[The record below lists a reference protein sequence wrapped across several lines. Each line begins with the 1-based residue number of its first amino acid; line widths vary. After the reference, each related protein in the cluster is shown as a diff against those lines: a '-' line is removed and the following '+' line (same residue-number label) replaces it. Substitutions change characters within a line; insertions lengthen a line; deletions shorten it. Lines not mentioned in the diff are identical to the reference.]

1 MARNVWDEPI
11 DKNIPWD
18 GNEDT
23 NNLPV
28 RGSRVEEFLKGSLN
42 SKIGV
47 LFYDTTNNRYL
58 AFADEEER
66 DKYIADPTQTD
77 LVLGTFDAPFNYTAE
92 INLASKTYNAV
103 FIGSSGHYIDF
114 TFDVKNKQ
122 GASTGESVI
131 VKYTFMRGSNKR
143 EVSEIKPFGSAVHF
157 NIDKYLAEGTN
168 TIIVSVTGQ
177 NTLAATSVAITYEVV
192 NLQLNDMLDISKVY
206 NLASGTAQLEVP
218 YSISG
223 YGTKIVEWYIDGEML
238 DYVRAEDEIVESN
251 TTRTKHITLSN
262 LSQGVHSLQF
272 RAYTTVNGELF
283 YTSTLYRDIIVYTGV
298 KSDMIIAI
306 ATSIPSEYGIIGS
319 DGKVALY
326 DMVQYVPYTLRFA
339 TYSPSNTSNVEVKVK
354 VDNSVKAT
362 LNSNNGIEN
371 SVVIV
376 PTTSGTKSV
385 EITAGNTKYE
395 IEAEV
400 APTTMKIQEI
410 TNGLVMDF
418 VASEKTNNSSDRDVW
433 EYGDYKGTLSGFAWN
448 NASGWV
454 NNRLEMTS
462 GATFEINYA
471 PLSNTPTSLGK
482 TIEIEWS
489 TKNVKDDN
497 AIICDLRNS
506 NGVGIVIY
514 ATKVSMKS
522 ADGVTIETEYKSDE
536 NVRIAFVINRSTGST
551 HQRMSFIYAN
561 GILSRGDKWALTDS
575 YTSDTLLK
583 FQATEGAEV
592 SLKSIRIYDDALSSD
607 NILNN
612 YILYRDTV
620 EEMMEVYD
628 RNDVYEEN
636 RDIFSPSKMSSRLP
650 VMIVTG
656 DIPTLE
662 NTSDKDTQ
670 ITVDI
675 EYTNLQD
682 PSRSFKMVG
691 AAMRPQGTSSMGY
704 PKKNFRIYT
713 QKLDTT
719 VVYDATGNVVADK
732 LYSFKQ
738 GAQPVNC
745 WCLKADYAESSGTHN
760 TGIARLWNE
769 ALYNAQIDGE
779 YKLRTEAQRIAAASG
794 YEYDVRTTIDGFP
807 ILLFYRP
814 SANDD
819 VIFIGKYNFNN
830 DKSTESVFGFK
841 GIPNFD
847 NTHMQCWEVLNN
859 GNPLA
864 LFTTTENFD
873 TMWSEAFESRYP
885 DTKTPDI
892 TGLKAF
898 AQWMSTVSQAN
909 FATEKWAHMDVYKM
923 AAYWVY
929 LMRHAGAD
937 QFVKNAM
944 FTSEDGEHFYYIL
957 YDNDTINGLI
967 NTGHLTIRPTDT
979 RQTVDASG
987 SYVFAGHDSRL
998 WNMLEA
1004 DEEFKNIVAKVDNAL
1019 YSAGISYDNTIRIFD
1034 EEQADKWVEKVYNQD
1049 ATYKYISPYVDKG
1062 IDNLFMLQGKRDLH
1076 RRWWLAK
1083 RFAIYDAKY
1092 VSGQYKSL
1100 SVELKCINGTPAGQE
1115 FTVTAGYPIDYGYG
1129 INSLPRKFGVPLEI
1143 GESYTFSTSEVVNLG
1158 DPIRIYGAPNIA
1170 ELDFSKMADRLAVVT
1185 ISNVYENALGTRLTK
1200 LVVGSPTANNL
1211 QVNEISGLRQA
1222 LMLDYLDVQGMQALT
1237 SLDLS
1242 AQLYFKTLKA
1252 HNSSIASVTFA
1263 KGAPVERLE
1272 LPASMRVLALEQLP
1286 LLDGVNIVMEN
1297 IANVQHLSIR
1307 NCPNVSNDFSFVYNW
1322 YSAKT
1327 TPDAQSSLIVD
1338 NVIWEDVDKDQF
1350 YNLVQLKINGGTLD
1364 LKGKVS
1370 IPNATL
1376 TSIRQLKAIFGE
1388 TAFYPDSDF
1397 YIEVPPVI
1405 EISASASSI
1414 WEKES
1419 LQLECELYPVLD
1431 GNVSFS
1437 IVNGR
1442 NGCSVDAS
1450 SGLITTTETALD
1462 TSTMTIRA
1470 TFTSDDGKVVIHDDY
1485 SVEVKRLIYPTEISI
1500 TGAVDPFIAQVY
1512 TWNTTTNGVN
1522 GEYTVEWTLN
1532 GNITDYVNIGSSDS
1546 SKCTL
1551 KLKGTPPDTVAGV
1564 LQVYIKRKFD
1574 NTQVATT
1581 TFSLK
1586 HVVEWPEDVTI
1597 VGNSNPIDNPTY
1609 TWSQSNPVVTG
1620 EYYGTWELSGTIP
1633 DYLSIRTSNTDSCT
1647 LKIDR
1652 MPMEA
1657 ISGMLR
1663 LVLRK
1668 TYNDVR
1674 IAEAS
1679 ISLSAYKEGV
1689 IITDWSNAPIQ
1700 KALYDAGLVA
1710 NATYTLK
1717 SEAEAIT
1724 AAQLQPGTSQSTSIF
1739 YPQRTTIES
1748 FDEFRYFTGVTEI
1761 LSHTFRGCQALTS
1774 ITLPNTLI
1782 DVKST
1787 AFRDCS
1793 SLLSV
1798 VLPNRVESIGSN
1810 IFYDCSSLESLHIP
1824 ASVKSTGSNMFRGC
1838 NKLHIVVDANNQNFS
1853 SLDGS
1858 FFNKSQTTLIEYTKA
1873 DVQPEYTVP
1882 DGVTTLSDYAFYYR
1896 SNMTSITLPYTLSKI
1911 GGNTF
1916 AYCTK
1921 LSTLRFDGANAP
1933 TSTGDSF
1940 GSDASSY
1947 TGQATHNTGGNKIYL
1962 SQFNAKGFEEGLFLD
1977 PLQNASKCGF
1987 SIHGKLTINSNR
1999 SNARFSVSYTTE
2011 SGSTNSISV
2020 GVGTSYISDI
2030 KYNTSVTVTPHT
2042 LSGYTWDSNSVSFT
2056 YSATTN
2062 SATLNAYVYPANA
2075 TISGETNP
2083 VDNPTYTWTTSTANV
2098 DGEYTATWALSGDVT
2113 SYMSIASQN
2122 NESCTLSIIEAP
2134 TEEIAGTLTLSI
2146 KPKVGNTVTA
2156 TKTLKALLPG
2166 VVITSK
2172 SNAPVQAA
2180 LYAAGAVANEKYSL
2194 QSELEKITDIST
2206 VFKSKGITTF
2216 DEFQYFTAVTSIPD
2230 SAFSGNAAMTNLT
2243 IPSRVSSIHKYPFGN
2258 STTPQK
2264 LNITVVSNNNYYSSV
2279 DGVLFNKTKNTLVGF
2294 FKGDI
2299 ISDYTIP
2306 SSVHTVENAAF
2317 YKSNVSVVRC
2327 SNTLTL
2333 KDSFYSCKKLT
2344 KLDFEILNIDS
2355 INGLVLC
2362 TALTE
2367 VTFAD
2372 GFTSISSNCFHGCKA
2387 LNKITSN
2394 SIVAPKLKSGFW
2406 GGSSGGYAGQTN
2418 ASKGTNRLI
2427 IPLNAS
2433 GYETGQWLSPL
2444 QSTSLCGF
2452 TIHGK
2457 ITIASNR
2464 SNATFNIAYI
2474 SEGNVN
2480 KTVTVGVGTFYINDV
2495 KYGTSM
2501 TVTPNALSGYT
2512 WEKTYTTITYN
2523 GATTVILNAYVYPT
2537 SVTISG
2543 DSAIKGGNNATYT
2556 ATISPSNIDI
2566 GVTYTWSVSGS
2577 SNASISST
2585 SGNTC
2590 IVTTNSVE
2598 DEESYTLTCVV
2609 KSSDNKIT
2617 VQNTKSITVQTRPNF
2632 ITATYTGSG
2641 TKKLLCDSY
2650 KTANIEY
2657 MEVDGVQVT
2666 PAVSYMF
2673 SSSGTHRVRY
2683 TLKTL
2688 DTAFKYSNV
2697 VQLDFSECNGVKYD
2711 STYYMAYGCTSLTN
2725 IIWGECRLTNVT
2737 NARNM
2742 YSNCTMLT
2750 EITTIPFLGGKLN
2763 KDYSLNSFCSGCSVL
2778 IKADMS
2784 YLPNIV
2790 TTSIGQIFYNCKKL
2804 EQIIW
2809 GNVKFPNVSSL
2820 DRAFALCE
2828 SLKEID
2834 LSPFDSAPITYAYG
2848 LLQDCKKLTTVDLT
2862 PLRNATITKG
2872 NDIGSMLDG
2881 CTSLKEIIA
2890 PWQTAPLVYS
2900 NTFGRDS
2907 SSYTGRNTYST
2918 GENKLYVPADATGY
2932 DTSYWLNPLC
2942 DASKCGFTLEKTL

>member
-47 LFYDTTNNRYL
+47 LFYDTANNRYL

-122 GASTGESVI
+122 GASTGESVVI
-131 VKYTFMRGSNKR
+131 KYTFMRGSNKR

-192 NLQLNDMLDISKVY
+192 NLQLDDMLDISKVY
-206 NLASGTAQLEVP
+206 NLTSGTAQLEVP

-371 SVVIV
+371 NVVIV

-385 EITAGNTKYE
+385 EIAAGNTKYE

-400 APTTMKIQEI
+400 APTTMNIQEI
-410 TNGLVMDF
+410 TNGLVVDF
-418 VASEKTNNSSDRDVW
+418 VASEKTNNSSNRDVW
-433 EYGDYKGTLSGFAWN
+433 EYGDYSGTLTGFAWN

-454 NNRLEMTS
+454 NNRLEMTAGS
-462 GATFEINYA
+462 TFEINYA

-514 ATKVSMKS
+514 ATKVSMRS

-551 HQRMSFIYAN
+551 YQRMSFIYAN

-892 TGLKAF
+892 TGLKVF

-1004 DEEFKNIVAKVDNAL
+1004 DAEFIDIVAKVDNAL

-1129 INSLPRKFGVPLEI
+1129 INNIPRKFGVPLEI

-1170 ELDFSKMADRLAVVT
+1170 ELDLSKMADRLAVVT
-1185 ISNVYENALGTRLTK
+1185 ISNVYEKALGTRLTK

-1272 LPASMRVLALEQLP
+1272 LPSSMRVLSLEQLP
-1286 LLDGVNIVMEN
+1286 LLDSSNIIMEN
-1297 IANVQHLSIR
+1297 IANVQYIIVNS
-1307 NCPNVSNDFSFVYNW
+1307 CPNISNDFEFINNW
-1322 YSAKT
+1322 YKT
-1327 TPDAQSSLIVD
+1327 KNYEDKQCSLTMDNVSWNVETASDFIDLLSLKTHNALSLKGTVAIPNITIEQIYEIRDILGETVFNPDAELYIDVPTILQINSDVDAILDGSTLQFSTLVYPTIGGTYEWSVSGRNASINNSGLLIVPETGLAASSVVVSCKFTSD
-1338 NVIWEDVDKDQF
+1338 EGEVLTASKTIGVIPRV
-1350 YNLVQLKINGGTLD
+1350 YPSSVTINGNED
-1364 LKGKVS
+1364 PRVS
-1370 IPNATL
+1370 PNY
-1376 TSIRQLKAIFGE
+1376 S
-1388 TAFYPDSDF
+1388 
-1397 YIEVPPVI
+1397 
-1405 EISASASSI
+1405 
-1414 WEKES
+1414 WE
-1419 LQLECELYPVLD
+1419 
-1431 GNVSFS
+1431 
-1437 IVNGR
+1437 
-1442 NGCSVDAS
+1442 
-1450 SGLITTTETALD
+1450 TTTE
-1462 TSTMTIRA
+1462 
-1470 TFTSDDGKVVIHDDY
+1470 
-1485 SVEVKRLIYPTEISI
+1485 
-1500 TGAVDPFIAQVY
+1500 
-1512 TWNTTTNGVN
+1512 GVN
-1522 GEYTVEWTLN
+1522 GDIITEWTLS
-1532 GNITDYVNIGSSDS
+1532 GNAATYWSVSNANSQT
-1546 SKCTL
+1546 CTL
-1551 KLKGTPPDTVAGV
+1551 TKKSAMSSNTTGILTLVLKKRFDDSTIATVTKSLSMTVTFPSNVTINGDSDPTKGD
-1564 LQVYIKRKFD
+1564 QTYSWY
-1574 NTQVATT
+1574 TT
-1581 TFSLK
+1581 TANVNGDYYAEWSLSG
-1586 HVVEWPEDVTI
+1586 DITSIVTI
-1597 VGNSNPIDNPTY
+1597 A
-1609 TWSQSNPVVTG
+1609 SQDTTQCVMSTLGIPVSLV
-1620 EYYGTWELSGTIP
+1620 SGT
-1633 DYLSIRTSNTDSCT
+1633 LT
-1647 LKIDR
+1647 
-1652 MPMEA
+1652 
-1657 ISGMLR
+1657 
-1663 LVLRK
+1663 LVLKRAGNNSVILTK
-1668 TYNDVR
+1668 TKTL
-1674 IAEAS
+1674 EA
-1679 ISLSAYKEGV
+1679 LMEGV
-1689 IITDWSNAPIQ
+1689 CLTSVMDLATMQ
-1700 KALYDAGLVA
+1700 KLYDAGIASNKDYLLETEA
-1710 NATYTLK
+1710 ATLDNAKMASIFSSSSQTINSLEWIRYT
-1717 SEAEAIT
+1717 SIT
-1724 AAQLQPGTSQSTSIF
+1724 AFGMGT
-1739 YPQRTTIES
+1739 P
-1748 FDEFRYFTGVTEI
+1748 TGVTKFPVYYLSTSKAQNIVLPDTCTHYGPAFSQGGAPSSITLSKNVSSVHPGWVINPGNSHTNSNNDDAVYIYVDEESPHLKSIDGNILLSKDGKILYGINGSFYGELEIPNTVEI
-1761 LSHTFRGCQALTS
+1761 LNTYGRVDNPALIKFPNSIRTVQGPERWKDVKAFEIEEGADVSAFERTDAGYFIETSYDFTGFSIPVSWNRFPKSFIRFHQDYGSGGEINLIIPDHITETSSAVFLLPGPNYHTINIYTGDGIESYSWDFMTVSSGYYENFRRGSDIFNLYVGRNTKSFIYNGIKYLPANIYIDDDNVFLTKIDNAVYSSDLKTLFYYKITPEKSEYTPLDSVENIPGYHIYQPYSQTPGDTTPVTEFRLPANLTNLGNYAFSYCGSSDTTSSITVRIDNPGTAFYYFYFSGEISLDVKRLDQQAIRCPRITKLRFGERLEKISINGVLDCNYLSQVTFLGDTPPGLSGSSFSSCFTS
-1774 ITLPNTLI
+1774 ITNGILRVPY
-1782 DVKST
+1782 
-1787 AFRDCS
+1787 S
-1793 SLLSV
+1793 SLDVYTQNIYIQQIFGSKFEILPLYEPRECTSLLITAEDVPGRATSTKIHWVAITNGVDMISGEMLYNMEMSGEDTSEEFPQNTSYVDSIERVISYTYMGVTATTTIIQDALVPQYWTIDLNDGQWELSA
-1798 VLPNRVESIGSN
+1798 SIANPDPSV
-1810 IFYDCSSLESLHIP
+1810 YDGVYQ
-1824 ASVKSTGSNMFRGC
+1824 SVKSKGNDSAYDTMYIDIDGYDSFQLYIRSYAESNYDYVMVSQLDKAITGSTTHSDTNMVKAYTRG
-1838 NKLHIVVDANNQNFS
+1838 KQN
-1853 SLDGS
+1853 
-1858 FFNKSQTTLIEYTKA
+1858 
-1873 DVQPEYTVP
+1873 
-1882 DGVTTLSDYAFYYR
+1882 
-1896 SNMTSITLPYTLSKI
+1896 SK
-1911 GGNTF
+1911 T
-1916 AYCTK
+1916 
-1921 LSTLRFDGANAP
+1921 
-1933 TSTGDSF
+1933 
-1940 GSDASSY
+1940 
-1947 TGQATHNTGGNKIYL
+1947 
-1962 SQFNAKGFEEGLFLD
+1962 
-1977 PLQNASKCGF
+1977 
-1987 SIHGKLTINSNR
+1987 
-1999 SNARFSVSYTTE
+1999 
-2011 SGSTNSISV
+2011 
-2020 GVGTSYISDI
+2020 DI
-2030 KYNTSVTVTPHT
+2030 
-2042 LSGYTWDSNSVSFT
+2042 SGYTLVEFT
-2056 YSATTN
+2056 G
-2062 SATLNAYVYPANA
+2062 
-2075 TISGETNP
+2075 I
-2083 VDNPTYTWTTSTANV
+2083 
-2098 DGEYTATWALSGDVT
+2098 DG
-2113 SYMSIASQN
+2113 
-2122 NESCTLSIIEAP
+2122 
-2134 TEEIAGTLTLSI
+2134 
-2146 KPKVGNTVTA
+2146 
-2156 TKTLKALLPG
+2156 G
-2166 VVITSK
+2166 VH
-2172 SNAPVQAA
+2172 
-2180 LYAAGAVANEKYSL
+2180 
-2194 QSELEKITDIST
+2194 
-2206 VFKSKGITTF
+2206 
-2216 DEFQYFTAVTSIPD
+2216 
-2230 SAFSGNAAMTNLT
+2230 
-2243 IPSRVSSIHKYPFGN
+2243 R
-2258 STTPQK
+2258 
-2264 LNITVVSNNNYYSSV
+2264 ITVVYRK
-2279 DGVLFNKTKNTLVGF
+2279 DGST
-2294 FKGDI
+2294 
-2299 ISDYTIP
+2299 
-2306 SSVHTVENAAF
+2306 
-2317 YKSNVSVVRC
+2317 
-2327 SNTLTL
+2327 
-2333 KDSFYSCKKLT
+2333 
-2344 KLDFEILNIDS
+2344 
-2355 INGLVLC
+2355 
-2362 TALTE
+2362 
-2367 VTFAD
+2367 
-2372 GFTSISSNCFHGCKA
+2372 
-2387 LNKITSN
+2387 
-2394 SIVAPKLKSGFW
+2394 
-2406 GGSSGGYAGQTN
+2406 SSGDDRGY
-2418 ASKGTNRLI
+2418 
-2427 IPLNAS
+2427 
-2433 GYETGQWLSPL
+2433 
-2444 QSTSLCGF
+2444 
-2452 TIHGK
+2452 
-2457 ITIASNR
+2457 
-2464 SNATFNIAYI
+2464 
-2474 SEGNVN
+2474 
-2480 KTVTVGVGTFYINDV
+2480 
-2495 KYGTSM
+2495 
-2501 TVTPNALSGYT
+2501 
-2512 WEKTYTTITYN
+2512 
-2523 GATTVILNAYVYPT
+2523 
-2537 SVTISG
+2537 
-2543 DSAIKGGNNATYT
+2543 
-2556 ATISPSNIDI
+2556 
-2566 GVTYTWSVSGS
+2566 
-2577 SNASISST
+2577 
-2585 SGNTC
+2585 
-2590 IVTTNSVE
+2590 
-2598 DEESYTLTCVV
+2598 
-2609 KSSDNKIT
+2609 
-2617 VQNTKSITVQTRPNF
+2617 
-2632 ITATYTGSG
+2632 
-2641 TKKLLCDSY
+2641 
-2650 KTANIEY
+2650 
-2657 MEVDGVQVT
+2657 
-2666 PAVSYMF
+2666 
-2673 SSSGTHRVRY
+2673 
-2683 TLKTL
+2683 
-2688 DTAFKYSNV
+2688 
-2697 VQLDFSECNGVKYD
+2697 
-2711 STYYMAYGCTSLTN
+2711 
-2725 IIWGECRLTNVT
+2725 
-2737 NARNM
+2737 
-2742 YSNCTMLT
+2742 
-2750 EITTIPFLGGKLN
+2750 
-2763 KDYSLNSFCSGCSVL
+2763 VL
-2778 IKADMS
+2778 IPK
-2784 YLPNIV
+2784 NI
-2790 TTSIGQIFYNCKKL
+2790 
-2804 EQIIW
+2804 
-2809 GNVKFPNVSSL
+2809 
-2820 DRAFALCE
+2820 
-2828 SLKEID
+2828 
-2834 LSPFDSAPITYAYG
+2834 
-2848 LLQDCKKLTTVDLT
+2848 
-2862 PLRNATITKG
+2862 
-2872 NDIGSMLDG
+2872 
-2881 CTSLKEIIA
+2881 
-2890 PWQTAPLVYS
+2890 
-2900 NTFGRDS
+2900 
-2907 SSYTGRNTYST
+2907 
-2918 GENKLYVPADATGY
+2918 
-2932 DTSYWLNPLC
+2932 
-2942 DASKCGFTLEKTL
+2942 

>member
-1 MARNVWDEPI
+1 MVRNVWDEPI

-47 LFYDTTNNRYL
+47 LFYDTANNRYL

-206 NLASGTAQLEVP
+206 DLTSGTAQLEVP

-283 YTSTLYRDIIVYTGV
+283 YTSTLYRDIIIYTGV

-400 APTTMKIQEI
+400 APTTMNIQEI

-418 VASEKTNNSSDRDVW
+418 VALEKTNNSSDRDVW
-433 EYGDYKGTLSGFAWN
+433 EYGDYKGTLNGFAWN

-471 PLSNTPTSLGK
+471 PLSNTPTALGK

-514 ATKVSMKS
+514 ATKVSMTS

-551 HQRMSFIYAN
+551 YQRMSFIYAN

-575 YTSDTLLK
+575 YTSDALLK

-719 VVYDATGNVVADK
+719 VVYDATGSVVVDK

-1004 DEEFKNIVAKVDNAL
+1004 DEEFMRIVSQVDNAL
-1019 YSAGISYDNTIRIFD
+1019 YSAGISYANTIRIFD

-1049 ATYKYISPYVDKG
+1049 AMYKYVSPYVDKG
-1062 IDNLFMLQGKRDLH
+1062 INNLFMLQGKRDLH
-1076 RRWWLAK
+1076 RRWWLAN

-1092 VSGQYKSL
+1092 VSGEYKSQA
-1100 SVELKCINGTPAGQE
+1100 VELKCINNTPSGQQ
-1115 FTVTAGYPIDYGYG
+1115 FTVTSGYPIDYGFG
-1129 INSLPRKFGVPLEI
+1129 INNLPREYGVSLDV
-1143 GESYTFSTSEVVNLG
+1143 GESHTFTTSEVVNLG

-1170 ELDFSKMADRLAVVT
+1170 ELDLSSMASRLAT
-1185 ISNVYENALGTRLTK
+1185 ITIANVYNEAKGTKLTK
-1200 LVVGSPTANNL
+1200 LVVGNADTDNL
-1211 QVNEISGLRQA
+1211 EVAEISGLRQA
-1222 LMLDYLDVQGMQALT
+1222 VALEHLDVQGMRNMTSIDLT
-1237 SLDLS
+1237 

-1252 HNSSIASVTFA
+1252 HNTNISSVQLA
-1263 KGAPVERLE
+1263 KGAPVSRLE
-1272 LPASMRVLALEQLP
+1272 LPASMRVLSLEQLP
-1286 LLDGVNIVMEN
+1286 SLDSANIVMEDL
-1297 IANVQHLSIR
+1297 ANVSIITIKD
-1307 NCPNVSNDFSFVYNW
+1307 CPNVSNDFDFIYNW
-1322 YSAKT
+1322 VMANSERVGDLT
-1327 TPDAQSSLIVD
+1327 LTMNRVDWSGVSGAQLAEIARVG
-1338 NVIWEDVDKDQF
+1338 NI
-1350 YNLVQLKINGGTLD
+1350 IIT
-1364 LKGKVS
+1364 GKVELTNITVEQDELFTSVWGDTIYDENAEFFIDAPVTVTVSGASSVLEGDS
-1370 IPNATL
+1370 I
-1376 TSIRQLKAIFGE
+1376 
-1388 TAFYPDSDF
+1388 AF
-1397 YIEVPPVI
+1397 
-1405 EISASASSI
+1405 SASIFPS
-1414 WEKES
+1414 
-1419 LQLECELYPVLD
+1419 
-1431 GNVSFS
+1431 
-1437 IVNGR
+1437 VNGHFEWSLR
-1442 NGCSVDAS
+1442 TNDYG
-1450 SGLITTTETALD
+1450 ITIDKNTGVLSTTEQGLD
-1462 TSTMTIRA
+1462 NYNVVVRA
-1470 TFTSDDGKVVIHDDY
+1470 TFIFDNGDAPVVGDASIE
-1485 SVEVKRLIYPTEISI
+1485 VVKRTYPEGVSI
-1500 TGAVDPFIAQVY
+1500 IGDGELTDNTSF
-1512 TWNTTTNGVN
+1512 TWAYSNEGVN
-1522 GEYTVEWTLN
+1522 GEYDVVWSLTGAIASYYEVEQGDNDGCTLRKVAAVPDTVSGNLKMEVRRRVDGYVMISALRVITHTVVWMQNATIIGNANPLETPMEYTWATTTQGVNGDYYAEWTLSGDVTSVVGIKSQTN
-1532 GNITDYVNIGSSDS
+1532 A
-1546 SKCTL
+1546 KCTL
-1551 KLKGTPPDTVAGV
+1551 KA
-1564 LQVYIKRKFD
+1564 
-1574 NTQVATT
+1574 
-1581 TFSLK
+1581 
-1586 HVVEWPEDVTI
+1586 
-1597 VGNSNPIDNPTY
+1597 
-1609 TWSQSNPVVTG
+1609 
-1620 EYYGTWELSGTIP
+1620 LSGTTEIVSGILTLQLKKQY
-1633 DYLSIRTSNTDSCT
+1633 DDSVIVSASKT
-1647 LKIDR
+1647 LAAL
-1652 MPMEA
+1652 M
-1657 ISGMLR
+1657 
-1663 LVLRK
+1663 
-1668 TYNDVR
+1668 
-1674 IAEAS
+1674 
-1679 ISLSAYKEGV
+1679 EGV
-1689 IITDWSNAPIQ
+1689 VITSTTNAGVQ
-1700 KALYDAGLVA
+1700 AALYNAGLVA
-1710 NATYTLK
+1710 NETFSLK
-1717 SEAEAIT
+1717 EEVEKIT
-1724 AAQLQPGTSQSTSIF
+1724 ADQLQPKTSYGSSIF
-1739 YPQRTTIES
+1739 YNYRSNITH
-1748 FDEFRYFTGVTEI
+1748 FDEFKHFTSVNTI
-1761 LSHTFRGCQALTS
+1761 KSATFYQCYSLTS
-1774 ITLPNTLI
+1774 ITIPDSVTSIGDNAFYYCNSLKSVTIPN
-1782 DVKST
+1782 
-1787 AFRDCS
+1787 
-1793 SLLSV
+1793 SV
-1798 VLPNRVESIGSN
+1798 TSIGSN
-1810 IFYDCSSLESLHIP
+1810 
-1824 ASVKSTGSNMFRGC
+1824 A
-1838 NKLHIVVDANNQNFS
+1838 
-1853 SLDGS
+1853 
-1858 FFNKSQTTLIEYTKA
+1858 
-1873 DVQPEYTVP
+1873 
-1882 DGVTTLSDYAFYYR
+1882 
-1896 SNMTSITLPYTLSKI
+1896 
-1911 GGNTF
+1911 F
-1916 AYCTK
+1916 AYCDSLTSVTIPDSVTSIGK
-1921 LSTLRFDGANAP
+1921 SVFWGCKSLTSVTIGNGVTSIGDRAFNECKSLTSVTIGNGVTSIGDEAFSICPSLKTIVCKSTQAP
-1933 TSTGDSF
+1933 TCYSISF
-1940 GSDASSY
+1940 GNSEYFYAGRNTYNTGENMLYVPVGATGYDASY
-1947 TGQATHNTGGNKIYL
+1947 W
-1962 SQFNAKGFEEGLFLD
+1962 LD
-1977 PLQNASKCGF
+1977 PLQNA
-1987 SIHGKLTINSNR
+1987 
-1999 SNARFSVSYTTE
+1999 
-2011 SGSTNSISV
+2011 
-2020 GVGTSYISDI
+2020 
-2030 KYNTSVTVTPHT
+2030 
-2042 LSGYTWDSNSVSFT
+2042 
-2056 YSATTN
+2056 
-2062 SATLNAYVYPANA
+2062 
-2075 TISGETNP
+2075 
-2083 VDNPTYTWTTSTANV
+2083 
-2098 DGEYTATWALSGDVT
+2098 
-2113 SYMSIASQN
+2113 
-2122 NESCTLSIIEAP
+2122 
-2134 TEEIAGTLTLSI
+2134 
-2146 KPKVGNTVTA
+2146 
-2156 TKTLKALLPG
+2156 
-2166 VVITSK
+2166 
-2172 SNAPVQAA
+2172 
-2180 LYAAGAVANEKYSL
+2180 EK
-2194 QSELEKITDIST
+2194 
-2206 VFKSKGITTF
+2206 
-2216 DEFQYFTAVTSIPD
+2216 
-2230 SAFSGNAAMTNLT
+2230 
-2243 IPSRVSSIHKYPFGN
+2243 
-2258 STTPQK
+2258 
-2264 LNITVVSNNNYYSSV
+2264 
-2279 DGVLFNKTKNTLVGF
+2279 
-2294 FKGDI
+2294 
-2299 ISDYTIP
+2299 
-2306 SSVHTVENAAF
+2306 
-2317 YKSNVSVVRC
+2317 
-2327 SNTLTL
+2327 
-2333 KDSFYSCKKLT
+2333 
-2344 KLDFEILNIDS
+2344 
-2355 INGLVLC
+2355 
-2362 TALTE
+2362 
-2367 VTFAD
+2367 
-2372 GFTSISSNCFHGCKA
+2372 
-2387 LNKITSN
+2387 
-2394 SIVAPKLKSGFW
+2394 
-2406 GGSSGGYAGQTN
+2406 
-2418 ASKGTNRLI
+2418 
-2427 IPLNAS
+2427 
-2433 GYETGQWLSPL
+2433 
-2444 QSTSLCGF
+2444 CGF
-2452 TIHGK
+2452 TI
-2457 ITIASNR
+2457 S
-2464 SNATFNIAYI
+2464 
-2474 SEGNVN
+2474 
-2480 KTVTVGVGTFYINDV
+2480 
-2495 KYGTSM
+2495 
-2501 TVTPNALSGYT
+2501 
-2512 WEKTYTTITYN
+2512 
-2523 GATTVILNAYVYPT
+2523 
-2537 SVTISG
+2537 
-2543 DSAIKGGNNATYT
+2543 
-2556 ATISPSNIDI
+2556 
-2566 GVTYTWSVSGS
+2566 
-2577 SNASISST
+2577 
-2585 SGNTC
+2585 
-2590 IVTTNSVE
+2590 
-2598 DEESYTLTCVV
+2598 
-2609 KSSDNKIT
+2609 
-2617 VQNTKSITVQTRPNF
+2617 
-2632 ITATYTGSG
+2632 
-2641 TKKLLCDSY
+2641 
-2650 KTANIEY
+2650 
-2657 MEVDGVQVT
+2657 
-2666 PAVSYMF
+2666 
-2673 SSSGTHRVRY
+2673 
-2683 TLKTL
+2683 
-2688 DTAFKYSNV
+2688 
-2697 VQLDFSECNGVKYD
+2697 
-2711 STYYMAYGCTSLTN
+2711 
-2725 IIWGECRLTNVT
+2725 
-2737 NARNM
+2737 
-2742 YSNCTMLT
+2742 
-2750 EITTIPFLGGKLN
+2750 
-2763 KDYSLNSFCSGCSVL
+2763 YSL
-2778 IKADMS
+2778 
-2784 YLPNIV
+2784 
-2790 TTSIGQIFYNCKKL
+2790 
-2804 EQIIW
+2804 
-2809 GNVKFPNVSSL
+2809 
-2820 DRAFALCE
+2820 
-2828 SLKEID
+2828 
-2834 LSPFDSAPITYAYG
+2834 
-2848 LLQDCKKLTTVDLT
+2848 
-2862 PLRNATITKG
+2862 
-2872 NDIGSMLDG
+2872 
-2881 CTSLKEIIA
+2881 
-2890 PWQTAPLVYS
+2890 
-2900 NTFGRDS
+2900 
-2907 SSYTGRNTYST
+2907 
-2918 GENKLYVPADATGY
+2918 
-2932 DTSYWLNPLC
+2932 
-2942 DASKCGFTLEKTL
+2942 

>member
-206 NLASGTAQLEVP
+206 DLTGGTAQLEVP

-371 SVVIV
+371 NVVIV

-395 IEAEV
+395 IEADV
-400 APTTMKIQEI
+400 APTTMNIQEI
-410 TNGLVMDF
+410 TNGLVIDF

-514 ATKVSMKS
+514 ATKVSMTS

-551 HQRMSFIYAN
+551 YQRMSFIYAN

-607 NILNN
+607 NVLNN

-620 EEMMEVYD
+620 EEMMDVYD

-650 VMIVTG
+650 VMVVTG

-719 VVYDATGNVVADK
+719 VVYDAAGNVVADK

-979 RQTVDASG
+979 RQTMDASG

-1004 DEEFKNIVAKVDNAL
+1004 DEEFINIVAKVDNAL

-1062 IDNLFMLQGKRDLH
+1062 VDNLFMLQGKRDLH

-1129 INSLPRKFGVPLEI
+1129 INNLPRKFGVPLEI

-1170 ELDFSKMADRLAVVT
+1170 ELDLSKMADRLAVVT
-1185 ISNVYENALGTRLTK
+1185 ISNVYEKALGTRLTK

-1222 LMLDYLDVQGMQALT
+1222 LMLDYLDVQSMQALT

-1252 HNSSIASVTFA
+1252 HSSSIASVTFA
-1263 KGAPVERLE
+1263 KGAPVERIE
-1272 LPASMRVLALEQLP
+1272 LPASMRVLSLEQLP
-1286 LLDGVNIVMEN
+1286 YITTDNIILEDTSN
-1297 IANVQHLSIR
+1297 ISGIIIR
-1307 NCPNVSNDFSFVYNW
+1307 NCPNASNKFTFVYDW
-1322 YSAKT
+1322 YNKKT
-1327 TPDAQSSLIVD
+1327 ANNSSCVLVMD
-1338 NVIWEDVDKDQF
+1338 NVNWTGVKG
-1350 YNLVQLKINGGTLD
+1350 NQLTAIANIALAGGTLS
-1364 LKGKVS
+1364 LKGKVKLTQ
-1370 IPNATL
+1370 ITKAQGQTLIKVFGPNV
-1376 TSIRQLKAIFGE
+1376 FNE
-1388 TAFYPDSDF
+1388 DSDF
-1397 YIEVPPVI
+1397 FVDAPLTLTLTGPASILEGENAQYEAEVYPPV
-1405 EISASASSI
+1405 EGTL
-1414 WEKES
+1414 KYS
-1419 LQLECELYPVLD
+1419 LVT
-1431 GNVSFS
+1431 
-1437 IVNGR
+1437 GR
-1442 NGCSVDAS
+1442 TGCSINADT
-1450 SGLITTTETALD
+1450 GILTTAENGID
-1462 TSTMTIRA
+1462 TSNIVVRA
-1470 TFTSDDGKVVIHDDY
+1470 TFTPSNGEPALTRDM
-1485 SVEVKRLIYPTEISI
+1485 SVSIIKRTYPSNVTISGNGNLLENNSFAWS
-1500 TGAVDPFIAQVY
+1500 TDTQ
-1512 TWNTTTNGVN
+1512 GVN
-1522 GEYTVEWTLN
+1522 GNYTVEWALE
-1532 GNITDYVNIGSSDS
+1532 G
-1546 SKCTL
+1546 
-1551 KLKGTPPDTVAGV
+1551 
-1564 LQVYIKRKFD
+1564 
-1574 NTQVATT
+1574 
-1581 TFSLK
+1581 
-1586 HVVEWPEDVTI
+1586 
-1597 VGNSNPIDNPTY
+1597 
-1609 TWSQSNPVVTG
+1609 
-1620 EYYGTWELSGTIP
+1620 
-1633 DYLSIRTSNTDSCT
+1633 
-1647 LKIDR
+1647 
-1652 MPMEA
+1652 A
-1657 ISGMLR
+1657 ISSYYNVENNGKTCM
-1663 LVLRK
+1663 LVLSTSPTDTTQGNLVVK
-1668 TYNDVR
+1668 
-1674 IAEAS
+1674 
-1679 ISLSAYKEGV
+1679 
-1689 IITDWSNAPIQ
+1689 IIRNVD
-1700 KALYDAGLVA
+1700 KVVM
-1710 NATYTLK
+1710 AT
-1717 SEAEAIT
+1717 A
-1724 AAQLQPGTSQSTSIF
+1724 STSIYHTMSSLTIF
-1739 YPQRTTIES
+1739 ITSNQSNDTTIAA
-1748 FDEFRYFTGVTEI
+1748 T
-1761 LSHTFRGCQALTS
+1761 
-1774 ITLPNTLI
+1774 
-1782 DVKST
+1782 K
-1787 AFRDCS
+1787 
-1793 SLLSV
+1793 
-1798 VLPNRVESIGSN
+1798 
-1810 IFYDCSSLESLHIP
+1810 
-1824 ASVKSTGSNMFRGC
+1824 ASVKYEDKTISASNGQVVKIPIGVSVTVIFPEVTGYTRPDSQSYVSTYDSKSISVTYNTTIVKVTMSDNQTSLNDIASSKATVKYNSTSISVSPNGTVKVPLGNSAIITWSSISGYRTPDGQTFIAAGTSMQFNGLYQTELLTVNVTSDIDMPTSFTITVSGVGSQTSSSKTYKVPFGASYTVSASQASGYKTPATQSFVADSANRTVNVMYLEFKIGSWITIDQ
-1838 NKLHIVVDANNQNFS
+1838 NISDPETMISGEVNGEHIQLIRQNSHRYLGKYTAENTMTICQLDDTDSNLFH
-1853 SLDGS
+1853 DGS
-1858 FFNKSQTTLIEYTKA
+1858 PALLNGTHGDVFMKLPRFWYKAIEKAPDVWNIGFYCGDEIDELEDWMEWDGNDLIGVYKAVTKNNLAYSISGGETSTKA
-1873 DVQPEYTVP
+1873 DVLEYATNRGIGFSSVRWKHHCILAFLFYAMYGST
-1882 DGVTTLSDYAFYYR
+1882 DSQSILS
-1896 SNMTSITLPYTLSKI
+1896 P
-1911 GGNTF
+1911 NTE
-1916 AYCTK
+1916 
-1921 LSTLRFDGANAP
+1921 G
-1933 TSTGDSF
+1933 
-1940 GSDASSY
+1940 SY
-1947 TGQATHNTGGNKIYL
+1947 TIKTGYTDNYGMKDSLIGSTAEISGAQNFWGLENWTGGVVEV
-1962 SQFNAKGFEEGLFLD
+1962 FGDAR
-1977 PLQNASKCGF
+1977 SK
-1987 SIHGKLTINSNR
+1987 
-1999 SNARFSVSYTTE
+1999 
-2011 SGSTNSISV
+2011 
-2020 GVGTSYISDI
+2020 
-2030 KYNTSVTVTPHT
+2030 
-2042 LSGYTWDSNSVSFT
+2042 
-2056 YSATTN
+2056 
-2062 SATLNAYVYPANA
+2062 
-2075 TISGETNP
+2075 
-2083 VDNPTYTWTTSTANV
+2083 
-2098 DGEYTATWALSGDVT
+2098 
-2113 SYMSIASQN
+2113 
-2122 NESCTLSIIEAP
+2122 
-2134 TEEIAGTLTLSI
+2134 
-2146 KPKVGNTVTA
+2146 
-2156 TKTLKALLPG
+2156 
-2166 VVITSK
+2166 
-2172 SNAPVQAA
+2172 
-2180 LYAAGAVANEKYSL
+2180 
-2194 QSELEKITDIST
+2194 
-2206 VFKSKGITTF
+2206 
-2216 DEFQYFTAVTSIPD
+2216 
-2230 SAFSGNAAMTNLT
+2230 
-2243 IPSRVSSIHKYPFGN
+2243 
-2258 STTPQK
+2258 
-2264 LNITVVSNNNYYSSV
+2264 
-2279 DGVLFNKTKNTLVGF
+2279 
-2294 FKGDI
+2294 
-2299 ISDYTIP
+2299 
-2306 SSVHTVENAAF
+2306 
-2317 YKSNVSVVRC
+2317 
-2327 SNTLTL
+2327 
-2333 KDSFYSCKKLT
+2333 
-2344 KLDFEILNIDS
+2344 
-2355 INGLVLC
+2355 
-2362 TALTE
+2362 
-2367 VTFAD
+2367 
-2372 GFTSISSNCFHGCKA
+2372 
-2387 LNKITSN
+2387 
-2394 SIVAPKLKSGFW
+2394 
-2406 GGSSGGYAGQTN
+2406 
-2418 ASKGTNRLI
+2418 
-2427 IPLNAS
+2427 
-2433 GYETGQWLSPL
+2433 
-2444 QSTSLCGF
+2444 
-2452 TIHGK
+2452 
-2457 ITIASNR
+2457 
-2464 SNATFNIAYI
+2464 
-2474 SEGNVN
+2474 
-2480 KTVTVGVGTFYINDV
+2480 
-2495 KYGTSM
+2495 
-2501 TVTPNALSGYT
+2501 
-2512 WEKTYTTITYN
+2512 
-2523 GATTVILNAYVYPT
+2523 
-2537 SVTISG
+2537 
-2543 DSAIKGGNNATYT
+2543 
-2556 ATISPSNIDI
+2556 
-2566 GVTYTWSVSGS
+2566 
-2577 SNASISST
+2577 
-2585 SGNTC
+2585 
-2590 IVTTNSVE
+2590 
-2598 DEESYTLTCVV
+2598 
-2609 KSSDNKIT
+2609 
-2617 VQNTKSITVQTRPNF
+2617 
-2632 ITATYTGSG
+2632 
-2641 TKKLLCDSY
+2641 
-2650 KTANIEY
+2650 
-2657 MEVDGVQVT
+2657 
-2666 PAVSYMF
+2666 
-2673 SSSGTHRVRY
+2673 
-2683 TLKTL
+2683 
-2688 DTAFKYSNV
+2688 
-2697 VQLDFSECNGVKYD
+2697 
-2711 STYYMAYGCTSLTN
+2711 
-2725 IIWGECRLTNVT
+2725 
-2737 NARNM
+2737 
-2742 YSNCTMLT
+2742 
-2750 EITTIPFLGGKLN
+2750 
-2763 KDYSLNSFCSGCSVL
+2763 
-2778 IKADMS
+2778 
-2784 YLPNIV
+2784 
-2790 TTSIGQIFYNCKKL
+2790 
-2804 EQIIW
+2804 
-2809 GNVKFPNVSSL
+2809 
-2820 DRAFALCE
+2820 
-2828 SLKEID
+2828 
-2834 LSPFDSAPITYAYG
+2834 
-2848 LLQDCKKLTTVDLT
+2848 
-2862 PLRNATITKG
+2862 
-2872 NDIGSMLDG
+2872 
-2881 CTSLKEIIA
+2881 
-2890 PWQTAPLVYS
+2890 
-2900 NTFGRDS
+2900 
-2907 SSYTGRNTYST
+2907 
-2918 GENKLYVPADATGY
+2918 ENKLYILNDDGSERIIAGVTTAGFAKKMLIGDFLDLVPTLGFGSATTGFCDRSIPISSNADYSIIKRVGYKNNNETGISASSTGNSLS
-2932 DTSYWLNPLC
+2932 DTLRLAFRGTLVL
-2942 DASKCGFTLEKTL
+2942 ASDTLSFIQLTPIL

>member
-1 MARNVWDEPI
+1 MAKNIWDEPI

-28 RGSRVEEFLKGSLN
+28 RGRRVEEFLKGSLN

-66 DKYIADPTQTD
+66 DKYIANPTLTD

-206 NLASGTAQLEVP
+206 DLASGTAQLEVP

-262 LSQGVHSLQF
+262 LSQGVHSLQL

-306 ATSIPSEYGIIGS
+306 ATSIPPEYGIIGS
-319 DGKVALY
+319 DGEVALY

-385 EITAGNTKYE
+385 DITAGNTKYG
-395 IEAEV
+395 IEANV
-400 APTTMKIQEI
+400 APTTMNIQEI
-410 TNGLVMDF
+410 TNGLVLDF

-433 EYGDYKGTLSGFAWN
+433 KYGDYSGTLSGFAWN

-454 NNRLEMTS
+454 NNRLEMTA
-462 GATFEINYA
+462 GATFEVNYA

-482 TIEIEWS
+482 TIEIEWA

-514 ATKVSMKS
+514 ATKVSMTS

-551 HQRMSFIYAN
+551 YQRMSFIYAN

-575 YTSDTLLK
+575 YTSDALLK
-583 FQATEGAEV
+583 FHATDDAEV

-607 NILNN
+607 NVLNN

-719 VVYDATGNVVADK
+719 VVYDATGNVVEDK

-779 YKLRTEAQRIAAASG
+779 YKLRTEAQSIAAASG

-892 TGLKAF
+892 SGLKAF

-967 NTGHLTIRPTDT
+967 NTGHLAIKPTDT

-1004 DEEFKNIVAKVDNAL
+1004 DEEFVNIVAKVDNAL

-1100 SVELKCINGTPAGQE
+1100 SIELKCINGTPAGQE

-1129 INSLPRKFGVPLEI
+1129 INNLPRKFGVPLEV

-1170 ELDFSKMADRLAVVT
+1170 ELDLSRMADRLAVVT
-1185 ISNVYENALGTRLTK
+1185 ISNVYEKALGTRLTK

-1272 LPASMRVLALEQLP
+1272 LPSSMRVLALEQLP
-1286 LLDGVNIVMEN
+1286 LLDGANIVMEN

-1322 YSAKT
+1322 YSTKT
-1327 TPDAQSSLIVD
+1327 TPDAQCSLVADNIMWENVD
-1338 NVIWEDVDKDQF
+1338 RKQF
-1350 YNLVQLKINGGTLD
+1350 ELLVNLKVNGGILD

-1405 EISASASSI
+1405 EISASKNSI
-1414 WEKES
+1414 WEKEA
-1419 LQLECELYPVLD
+1419 LQLEYELYPVLE
-1431 GNVSFS
+1431 GNVVFS
-1437 IVNGR
+1437 LVNSR
-1442 NGCSVDAS
+1442 KGCSINAS
-1450 SGLITTTETALD
+1450 TGLITTTETALD
-1462 TSTMTIRA
+1462 TSTITARA
-1470 TFTSDDGKVVIHDDY
+1470 TFTSTDGKVVIRDDFDI
-1485 SVEVKRLIYPTEISI
+1485 EVKRRIYPASI
-1500 TGAVDPFIAQVY
+1500 NIIGSVDPYESQ
-1512 TWNTTTNGVN
+1512 
-1522 GEYTVEWTLN
+1522 
-1532 GNITDYVNIGSSDS
+1532 
-1546 SKCTL
+1546 
-1551 KLKGTPPDTVAGV
+1551 
-1564 LQVYIKRKFD
+1564 
-1574 NTQVATT
+1574 
-1581 TFSLK
+1581 
-1586 HVVEWPEDVTI
+1586 
-1597 VGNSNPIDNPTY
+1597 TY
-1609 TWSQSNPVVTG
+1609 TWTTTTENVNGDYVVSWDFQGELTNYFSILSSDNSKCVLEIDGTAPDSKGGMLIVTIKRRFDGVTVTSSALSLNHIVKWPENVVIVGENNPINNLEYTWQHSNLAVTSD
-1620 EYYGTWELSGTIP
+1620 YYATWALDGNVTS
-1633 DYLSIRTSNTDSCT
+1633 YLSIATSNTTDCV

-1652 MPMEA
+1652 MPMEQVD
-1657 ISGMLR
+1657 GR
-1663 LVLRK
+1663 LILTVYK
-1668 TYNDVR
+1668 SYNDEV
-1674 IAEAS
+1674 IAS
-1679 ISLSAYKEGV
+1679 TFRGLSAYKEGV
-1689 IITDWSNAPIQ
+1689 IITDWSNSPIQ

-1710 NATYTLK
+1710 NQTYTLK
-1717 SEAEAIT
+1717 SEAETIT
-1724 AAQLQPGTSQSTSIF
+1724 SEQLQPGTSAETSVF
-1739 YPQRTTIES
+1739 YSERANIVS
-1748 FDEFRYFTGVTEI
+1748 FNEFEYFTGVTNVGTY
-1761 LSHTFRGCQALTS
+1761 LFRDCVLES
-1774 ITLPNTLI
+1774 ITLPSSLKTI
-1782 DVKST
+1782 ST
-1787 AFRDCS
+1787 GAFRNCKNLV
-1793 SLLSV
+1793 SLNIPEGVIQIYKNAFWNCQDLENIFIPSTV
-1798 VLPNRVESIGSN
+1798 KSIGSN
-1810 IFYDCSSLESLHIP
+1810 ILS
-1824 ASVKSTGSNMFRGC
+1824 GC
-1838 NKLHIVVDANNQNFS
+1838 DKLNIVVDANNQNFS
-1853 SLDGS
+1853 SIDGVL
-1858 FFNKSQTTLIEYTKA
+1858 FNKSGSTIIEFRKSSIETTYVI
-1873 DVQPEYTVP
+1873 PSS
-1882 DGVTTLSDYAFYYR
+1882 VTTIDDYAFYSEKYLE
-1896 SNMTSITLPYTLSKI
+1896 SVTIPSAVTTI
-1911 GGNTF
+1911 GSASFSG
-1916 AYCTK
+1916 CTN
-1921 LSTLRFDGANAP
+1921 LCTINIDCRTAP
-1933 TSTGDSF
+1933 TIVDTAF
-1940 GSDASSY
+1940 GNATSNY
-1947 TGQATHNTGGNKIYL
+1947 TGRLSYDAGTNKLRINILDAT
-1962 SQFNAKGFEEGLFLD
+1962 GFEEGPWLD

-1987 SIHGKLTINSNR
+1987 SIHGKLVINSNR
-1999 SNARFSVSYTTE
+1999 SNAIFSVSYTTE
-2011 SGSTNSISV
+2011 SGSSKSVSV

-2042 LSGYTWDSNSVSFT
+2042 LSGYTW
-2056 YSATTN
+2056 
-2062 SATLNAYVYPANA
+2062 
-2075 TISGETNP
+2075 E
-2083 VDNPTYTWTTSTANV
+2083 
-2098 DGEYTATWALSGDVT
+2098 
-2113 SYMSIASQN
+2113 
-2122 NESCTLSIIEAP
+2122 
-2134 TEEIAGTLTLSI
+2134 
-2146 KPKVGNTVTA
+2146 
-2156 TKTLKALLPG
+2156 
-2166 VVITSK
+2166 
-2172 SNAPVQAA
+2172 
-2180 LYAAGAVANEKYSL
+2180 
-2194 QSELEKITDIST
+2194 
-2206 VFKSKGITTF
+2206 
-2216 DEFQYFTAVTSIPD
+2216 
-2230 SAFSGNAAMTNLT
+2230 
-2243 IPSRVSSIHKYPFGN
+2243 
-2258 STTPQK
+2258 
-2264 LNITVVSNNNYYSSV
+2264 
-2279 DGVLFNKTKNTLVGF
+2279 
-2294 FKGDI
+2294 
-2299 ISDYTIP
+2299 
-2306 SSVHTVENAAF
+2306 
-2317 YKSNVSVVRC
+2317 
-2327 SNTLTL
+2327 
-2333 KDSFYSCKKLT
+2333 KDS
-2344 KLDFEILNIDS
+2344 I
-2355 INGLVLC
+2355 
-2362 TALTE
+2362 
-2367 VTFAD
+2367 
-2372 GFTSISSNCFHGCKA
+2372 
-2387 LNKITSN
+2387 
-2394 SIVAPKLKSGFW
+2394 
-2406 GGSSGGYAGQTN
+2406 
-2418 ASKGTNRLI
+2418 
-2427 IPLNAS
+2427 
-2433 GYETGQWLSPL
+2433 
-2444 QSTSLCGF
+2444 
-2452 TIHGK
+2452 
-2457 ITIASNR
+2457 
-2464 SNATFNIAYI
+2464 
-2474 SEGNVN
+2474 
-2480 KTVTVGVGTFYINDV
+2480 
-2495 KYGTSM
+2495 
-2501 TVTPNALSGYT
+2501 
-2512 WEKTYTTITYN
+2512 TITYN
-2523 GATTVILNAYVYPT
+2523 GATAVTLNAYIYPT

-2543 DSAIKGGNNATYT
+2543 DSEILGGKQNSYYASV
-2556 ATISPSNIDI
+2556 APSNIDI
-2566 GVTYTWSVSGS
+2566 GISYSWTIEGSTNVSIESYSGNGCILKAEDVENDDNCKLICTVETIDGKIINSSISIAIKVYRNLITLVYGTASGS
-2577 SNASISST
+2577 QYVLGT
-2585 SGNTC
+2585 SYDVANILYMEKNG
-2590 IVTTNSVE
+2590 S
-2598 DEESYTLTCVV
+2598 
-2609 KSSDNKIT
+2609 KIT
-2617 VQNTKSITVQTRPNF
+2617 PSNKASLSTTSQTTF
-2632 ITATYTGSG
+2632 KVA
-2641 TKKLLCDSY
+2641 
-2650 KTANIEY
+2650 
-2657 MEVDGVQVT
+2657 
-2666 PAVSYMF
+2666 
-2673 SSSGTHRVRY
+2673 
-2683 TLKTL
+2683 LKTL
-2688 DTAFKYSNV
+2688 AGAFATCNNLISV
-2697 VQLDFSECNGVKYD
+2697 DFSEFDGTEYD
-2711 STYYMAYGCTSLTN
+2711 SMADTFYNCPKLTS
-2725 IIWGECRLTNVT
+2725 ISWGEC
-2737 NARNM
+2737 
-2742 YSNCTMLT
+2742 
-2750 EITTIPFLGGKLN
+2750 
-2763 KDYSLNSFCSGCSVL
+2763 
-2778 IKADMS
+2778 
-2784 YLPNIV
+2784 
-2790 TTSIGQIFYNCKKL
+2790 
-2804 EQIIW
+2804 
-2809 GNVKFPNVSSL
+2809 KFPNMKSL
-2820 DRAFALCE
+2820 SGTFKMCTALTN
-2828 SLKEID
+2828 ID
-2834 LSPFDSAPITYAYG
+2834 LSPFKGAPITKIDEAFY
-2848 LLQDCKKLTTVDLT
+2848 DCETIKSLDLSSLDGIIVSTPKSLFWGCRNLESIDLT
-2862 PLRNATITKG
+2862 PLRNSTLDKPYGLFYYDLNLKTIIMPWKTAF
-2872 NDIGSMLDG
+2872 
-2881 CTSLKEIIA
+2881 A
-2890 PWQTAPLVYS
+2890 PGIT
-2900 NTFGRDS
+2900 TFGGS
-2907 SSYTGRNTYST
+2907 TSSYVGYNTRST
-2918 GENKLYVPADATGY
+2918 GKNVLYVPADSTGY
-2932 DTSYWLNPLC
+2932 DTGSWKSTLCSPSY
-2942 DASKCGFTLEKTL
+2942 CGFTLSKTL

>member
-47 LFYDTTNNRYL
+47 LFYDTANNRYL

-131 VKYTFMRGSNKR
+131 IKYTFMRGSNKR

-262 LSQGVHSLQF
+262 LSQGVHSLQL

-298 KSDMIIAI
+298 KSDIIIAI
-306 ATSIPSEYGIIGS
+306 ATSIPSEYGIIGG
-319 DGKVALY
+319 DDKVALY

-362 LNSNNGIEN
+362 INSNNGIEN
-371 SVVIV
+371 SAVIV
-376 PTTSGTKSV
+376 PTTAGTKSV

-395 IEAEV
+395 IEADV
-400 APTTMKIQEI
+400 APTTMNIQEI
-410 TNGLVMDF
+410 TNGLVIDF
-418 VASEKTNNSSDRDVW
+418 VASEKTNNSSDRDIW
-433 EYGDYKGTLSGFAWN
+433 EYGDYSGTLTGFAWN

-454 NNRLEMTS
+454 NNRLEMTAGS
-462 GATFEINYA
+462 TFEINYA
-471 PLSNTPTSLGK
+471 PLSNSPTALGK

-514 ATKVSMKS
+514 ATKVSMTS

-551 HQRMSFIYAN
+551 YQRMSFIYAN

-575 YTSDTLLK
+575 YTSDALLK
-583 FQATEGAEV
+583 FQATDDAEV
-592 SLKSIRIYDDALSSD
+592 SLKSIRIYNDALSSD

-636 RDIFSPSKMSSRLP
+636 RDVFSPSKMSSRLP

-847 NTHMQCWEVLNN
+847 NSKMQCWEVLNN

-1004 DEEFKNIVAKVDNAL
+1004 DEEFINIVAKVDNAL

-1062 IDNLFMLQGKRDLH
+1062 VDNLFMLQGKRDLH

-1129 INSLPRKFGVPLEI
+1129 INNLPRKFGVPLEI

-1170 ELDFSKMADRLAVVT
+1170 ELDLSKMADRLAVVT
-1185 ISNVYENALGTRLTK
+1185 ISNVYEKALGTRLTK

-1242 AQLYFKTLKA
+1242 AQLYFKTLRA

-1263 KGAPVERLE
+1263 KGAPVERVE
-1272 LPASMRVLALEQLP
+1272 LPTTMRVLTFEQLP
-1286 LLDGVNIVMEN
+1286 LLDGSNVVMEDMS
-1297 IANVQHLSIR
+1297 NVQYINIT
-1307 NCPNVSNDFSFVYNW
+1307 NCPNISNDFKFINNW
-1322 YSAKT
+1322 YKSKT
-1327 TPDAQSSLIVD
+1327 ADDKYCSLSIDNVNWNVPTASDFINLLSLKSYNALSLKGTVAIPNITIEQIYEIRDILGETVFNPDAELYI
-1338 NVIWEDVDKDQF
+1338 DVPTILQINSDTDTILDGSTLQF
-1350 YNLVQLKINGGTLD
+1350 STLVYPTIGGTYEWS
-1364 LKGKVS
+1364 VS
-1370 IPNATL
+1370 GRN
-1376 TSIRQLKAIFGE
+1376 TSINNSGLLTVPE
-1388 TAFYPDSDF
+1388 TGLA
-1397 YIEVPPVI
+1397 
-1405 EISASASSI
+1405 ASS
-1414 WEKES
+1414 
-1419 LQLECELYPVLD
+1419 VV
-1431 GNVSFS
+1431 VS
-1437 IVNGR
+1437 
-1442 NGCSVDAS
+1442 CK
-1450 SGLITTTETALD
+1450 
-1462 TSTMTIRA
+1462 
-1470 TFTSDDGKVVIHDDY
+1470 FTSDEGEVLTASKTIGIIPRVYPSSVTISGNADPRVSPNYSWETTTVGVNGDIITEWTLSGNAATYWSVSNANSQTCTLTKKSAMPSNTTGTLTLVLKRRFDGSTIATATKSLSMTVTFPSNATINGETD
-1485 SVEVKRLIYPTEISI
+1485 PTRGNK
-1500 TGAVDPFIAQVY
+1500 TY
-1512 TWNTTTNGVN
+1512 TWSTTTTNVN
-1522 GEYTVEWTLN
+1522 GEYYAEWALSGGITTIVEIASQDANSCVMNVLTPSIELVSGTL
-1532 GNITDYVNIGSSDS
+1532 TL
-1546 SKCTL
+1546 TL
-1551 KLKGTPPDTVAGV
+1551 KKSANGD
-1564 LQVYIKRKFD
+1564 
-1574 NTQVATT
+1574 
-1581 TFSLK
+1581 
-1586 HVVEWPEDVTI
+1586 TI
-1597 VGNSNPIDNPTY
+1597 VTATKTLEAMIEGVVITKNSNP
-1609 TWSQSNPVVTG
+1609 
-1620 EYYGTWELSGTIP
+1620 
-1633 DYLSIRTSNTDSCT
+1633 
-1647 LKIDR
+1647 
-1652 MPMEA
+1652 
-1657 ISGMLR
+1657 
-1663 LVLRK
+1663 
-1668 TYNDVR
+1668 
-1674 IAEAS
+1674 
-1679 ISLSAYKEGV
+1679 GV
-1689 IITDWSNAPIQ
+1689 QA
-1700 KALYDAGLVA
+1700 ALYNARLVA
-1710 NATYTLK
+1710 NENYSLQ
-1717 SEAEAIT
+1717 EEVERIT
-1724 AAQLQPGTSQSTSIF
+1724 SDQLQPGTSYTTSIF
-1739 YPQRTTIES
+1739 YNQRTEIKN
-1748 FDEFRYFTGVTEI
+1748 FDEFKYFTGVTEI
-1761 LSHTFRGCQALTS
+1761 KNYTFGLASSYSAYEISS
-1774 ITLPNTLI
+1774 ITLPPTL
-1782 DVKST
+1782 T
-1787 AFRDCS
+1787 
-1793 SLLSV
+1793 
-1798 VLPNRVESIGSN
+1798 
-1810 IFYDCSSLESLHIP
+1810 
-1824 ASVKSTGSNMFRGC
+1824 
-1838 NKLHIVVDANNQNFS
+1838 KL
-1853 SLDGS
+1853 G
-1858 FFNKSQTTLIEYTKA
+1858 
-1873 DVQPEYTVP
+1873 
-1882 DGVTTLSDYAFYYR
+1882 DYAFAY
-1896 SNMTSITLPYTLSKI
+1896 SKLTNIVIPEGVTSMGIDCFRNCTKLTDITLPMSMSSFGNYVATYSAITRVHIQENYIEKYCKLFIQYNYQCIFQPGNNAMFYVDGEPITHLVIPESVSEIRNCNFANYGGTSVDLGSHNLSIWYGVFKNSNIKTIIGGSNTTISGNGNFNGVDDNIKLPNANFALLKHVYNERVKPFYYTSGSYYNPVDVNVGENTFTTISPWVFSDGSTSKRLTVTNTGVVQDYTNILKLGGAKITISSNKPESQFKIDYIDIDSGEDATMIVDGAGTHIIPMKTLSYTVTGITNYDGLISKPVTRTSSTCTCNYVEKADIYIQHIDGTLYTKDEWTAEGHTNDLANGIAVVGINHSFVIAPTALTTMKFGSNGPIEGLSNFNTSDAAGEDFDGRNNTTKI
-1911 GGNTF
+1911 ISSIGDGAAQYCNSYSFRNGIPGYLAAAGEMALIGNYLTEINEVRTKLGLATFSPSSSFSTSTVKEDTMIWLVTLSSSPNISPVKRDVSYGVIPLSPMIVETSNHVLTITADDVPGNYTRTTVQYEISMDAIDYYGNTIQVVQRGIAQSDPF
-1916 AYCTK
+1916 PQ
-1921 LSTLRFDGANAP
+1921 N
-1933 TSTGDSF
+1933 TSKTETVERVVT
-1940 GSDASSY
+1940 Y
-1947 TGQATHNTGGNKIYL
+1947 THMGITATTTI
-1962 SQFNAKGFEEGLFLD
+1962 
-1977 PLQNASKCGF
+1977 
-1987 SIHGKLTINSNR
+1987 IHGVWVDAFYVIDLNGQWQESTTIPNPDVVLYDGVYESFSNKGTDNSGAVMYIDIFEYETFQLYIR
-1999 SNARFSVSYTTE
+1999 SYAESNYDYVMVSQLDQT
-2011 SGSTNSISV
+2011 I
-2020 GVGTSYISDI
+2020 D
-2030 KYNTSVTVTPHT
+2030 YNTS
-2042 LSGYTWDSNSVSFT
+2042 YSNT
-2056 YSATTN
+2056 
-2062 SATLNAYVYPANA
+2062 
-2075 TISGETNP
+2075 
-2083 VDNPTYTWTTSTANV
+2083 
-2098 DGEYTATWALSGDVT
+2098 
-2113 SYMSIASQN
+2113 
-2122 NESCTLSIIEAP
+2122 
-2134 TEEIAGTLTLSI
+2134 
-2146 KPKVGNTVTA
+2146 
-2156 TKTLKALLPG
+2156 
-2166 VVITSK
+2166 
-2172 SNAPVQAA
+2172 
-2180 LYAAGAVANEKYSL
+2180 
-2194 QSELEKITDIST
+2194 
-2206 VFKSKGITTF
+2206 
-2216 DEFQYFTAVTSIPD
+2216 
-2230 SAFSGNAAMTNLT
+2230 
-2243 IPSRVSSIHKYPFGN
+2243 
-2258 STTPQK
+2258 
-2264 LNITVVSNNNYYSSV
+2264 
-2279 DGVLFNKTKNTLVGF
+2279 TLVKAHTRGNQ
-2294 FKGDI
+2294 KG
-2299 ISDYTIP
+2299 
-2306 SSVHTVENAAF
+2306 
-2317 YKSNVSVVRC
+2317 
-2327 SNTLTL
+2327 
-2333 KDSFYSCKKLT
+2333 
-2344 KLDFEILNIDS
+2344 
-2355 INGLVLC
+2355 G
-2362 TALTE
+2362 
-2367 VTFAD
+2367 
-2372 GFTSISSNCFHGCKA
+2372 TSISNYTLVEFTG
-2387 LNKITSN
+2387 I
-2394 SIVAPKLKSGFW
+2394 GQ
-2406 GGSSGGYAGQTN
+2406 GSH
-2418 ASKGTNRLI
+2418 R
-2427 IPLNAS
+2427 
-2433 GYETGQWLSPL
+2433 
-2444 QSTSLCGF
+2444 
-2452 TIHGK
+2452 
-2457 ITIASNR
+2457 ITI
-2464 SNATFNIAYI
+2464 
-2474 SEGNVN
+2474 
-2480 KTVTVGVGTFYINDV
+2480 
-2495 KYGTSM
+2495 
-2501 TVTPNALSGYT
+2501 
-2512 WEKTYTTITYN
+2512 
-2523 GATTVILNAYVYPT
+2523 VYRK
-2537 SVTISG
+2537 
-2543 DSAIKGGNNATYT
+2543 D
-2556 ATISPSNIDI
+2556 
-2566 GVTYTWSVSGS
+2566 GS
-2577 SNASISST
+2577 
-2585 SGNTC
+2585 
-2590 IVTTNSVE
+2590 
-2598 DEESYTLTCVV
+2598 
-2609 KSSDNKIT
+2609 
-2617 VQNTKSITVQTRPNF
+2617 
-2632 ITATYTGSG
+2632 
-2641 TKKLLCDSY
+2641 
-2650 KTANIEY
+2650 
-2657 MEVDGVQVT
+2657 
-2666 PAVSYMF
+2666 
-2673 SSSGTHRVRY
+2673 SSSGDDRGY
-2683 TLKTL
+2683 
-2688 DTAFKYSNV
+2688 
-2697 VQLDFSECNGVKYD
+2697 
-2711 STYYMAYGCTSLTN
+2711 
-2725 IIWGECRLTNVT
+2725 
-2737 NARNM
+2737 
-2742 YSNCTMLT
+2742 
-2750 EITTIPFLGGKLN
+2750 
-2763 KDYSLNSFCSGCSVL
+2763 VL
-2778 IKADMS
+2778 I
-2784 YLPNIV
+2784 P
-2790 TTSIGQIFYNCKKL
+2790 KK
-2804 EQIIW
+2804 Q
-2809 GNVKFPNVSSL
+2809 
-2820 DRAFALCE
+2820 
-2828 SLKEID
+2828 
-2834 LSPFDSAPITYAYG
+2834 
-2848 LLQDCKKLTTVDLT
+2848 
-2862 PLRNATITKG
+2862 
-2872 NDIGSMLDG
+2872 
-2881 CTSLKEIIA
+2881 
-2890 PWQTAPLVYS
+2890 
-2900 NTFGRDS
+2900 
-2907 SSYTGRNTYST
+2907 
-2918 GENKLYVPADATGY
+2918 
-2932 DTSYWLNPLC
+2932 
-2942 DASKCGFTLEKTL
+2942 

>member
-11 DKNIPWD
+11 GKNIPWD
-18 GNEDT
+18 GNEST
-23 NNLPV
+23 GNLPV
-28 RGSRVEEFLKGSLN
+28 RGRRVEEFLKESLN
-42 SKIGV
+42 NKIGV
-47 LFYDTTNNRYL
+47 LFYDTTSNRYL

-131 VKYTFMRGSNKR
+131 IKYTFMRGSNKR

-206 NLASGTAQLEVP
+206 NLTSGAAQLEVP

-283 YTSTLYRDIIVYTGV
+283 YTHTLYRDIIIYTGV

-371 SVVIV
+371 NVVIV

-400 APTTMKIQEI
+400 APTTMNIQEI

-433 EYGDYKGTLSGFAWN
+433 EYGDYKGTLSDFAWN

-514 ATKVSMKS
+514 ATKVSMTS

-536 NVRIAFVINRSTGST
+536 NVRIAFVINRNTGST

-682 PSRSFKMVG
+682 PSRSFKMVS

-719 VVYDATGNVVADK
+719 VVYDATGNVVTDK

-830 DKSTESVFGFK
+830 DKSTESVFGFT

-998 WNMLEA
+998 WNMLET
-1004 DEEFKNIVAKVDNAL
+1004 DEEFINIVAKVDNAL

-1062 IDNLFMLQGKRDLH
+1062 VDNLFMLQGKRDLH

-1100 SVELKCINGTPAGQE
+1100 SVELKCTNGTPTGQE

-1129 INSLPRKFGVPLEI
+1129 INNLPRKFGVPLEI

-1170 ELDFSKMADRLAVVT
+1170 ELDLSKMADRLAVVT
-1185 ISNVYENALGTRLTK
+1185 ISNVYEKALGTRLTK

-1222 LMLDYLDVQGMQALT
+1222 LMLDYLDVQGMQSLT

-1272 LPASMRVLALEQLP
+1272 LPSTMRVLSLEQLP
-1286 LLDGVNIVMEN
+1286 LLDGSNIIMEN
-1297 IANVQHLSIR
+1297 MANVQYMSIR

-1322 YSAKT
+1322 YSTKT
-1327 TPDAQSSLIVD
+1327 TPDVQGTLIVD
-1338 NVIWEDVDKDQF
+1338 NVSWENVHRDQF
-1350 YNLVQLKINGGTLD
+1350 YALAQLKVNGGTLD

-1405 EISASASSI
+1405 EISASKNSV

-1419 LQLECELYPVLD
+1419 LQLEYELYPVLE
-1431 GNVSFS
+1431 GNVVFS
-1437 IVNGR
+1437 LVNSR
-1442 NGCSVDAS
+1442 KGCSINTS
-1450 SGLITTTETALD
+1450 TGLITTTETALD
-1462 TSTMTIRA
+1462 TSTITARA
-1470 TFTSDDGKVVIHDDY
+1470 TFTSADGKVVIRDDY
-1485 SVEVKRLIYPTEISI
+1485 DVEVKRRIYPTEVSI
-1500 TGAVDPFIAQVY
+1500 NGATDPYDNQTYVLSIA
-1512 TWNTTTNGVN
+1512 TSGVN
-1522 GEYTVEWTLN
+1522 GDYVVSWGFQGGL
-1532 GNITDYVNIGSSDS
+1532 TDYFSILSSDN
-1546 SKCTL
+1546 SKCILEIDGTAPDS
-1551 KLKGTPPDTVAGV
+1551 KGGMLIATV
-1564 LQVYIKRKFD
+1564 KRRFD
-1574 NTQVATT
+1574 GGTVTSAAL
-1581 TFSLK
+1581 SLNHIVK
-1586 HVVEWPEDVTI
+1586 WPENVVI
-1597 VGNSNPIDNPTY
+1597 VGENNPIDNLEY
-1609 TWSQSNPVVTG
+1609 TWQHSSLVVNG
-1620 EYYGTWELSGTIP
+1620 DYHATWALDGNVTS
-1633 DYLSIRTSNTDSCT
+1633 YLSIATSDTTNCV

-1652 MPMEA
+1652 MPMEQ
-1657 ISGMLR
+1657 IDGR
-1663 LVLRK
+1663 LILTVYK
-1668 TYNDVR
+1668 SYNDEV
-1674 IAEAS
+1674 IAS
-1679 ISLSAYKEGV
+1679 TFCGLSAYKEGV

-1724 AAQLQPGTSQSTSIF
+1724 AAQLQPGTSQSTSVF

-1748 FDEFRYFTGVTEI
+1748 FNEFHYFTGVTEI

-1774 ITLPNTLI
+1774 ITLPSTLI

-1787 AFRDCS
+1787 AFGECS
-1793 SLLSV
+1793 SLLSMT
-1798 VLPNRVESIGSN
+1798 LPNRVESIGNN
-1810 IFYDCSSLESLHIP
+1810 IFYDCSSLESLYIP
-1824 ASVKSTGSNMFRGC
+1824 ASVKSAGSNMFRGC

-1858 FFNKSQTTLIEYTKA
+1858 FFDKSQTTLIEYTKA

-1882 DGVTTLSDYAFYYR
+1882 NGVTTLGDYAFYYR
-1896 SNMTSITLPYTLSKI
+1896 SNMTSITLPYTLSRI
-1911 GGNTF
+1911 GSNTF

-1921 LSTLRFDGANAP
+1921 LSALRFVSTNAP
-1933 TSTGDSF
+1933 ATTGSPF
-1940 GSDASSY
+1940 GSATSSY
-1947 TGQATHNTGGNKIYL
+1947 TGRDTYNTGENKLYL
-1962 SQFNAKGFEEGLFLD
+1962 EQLIAKGFEGGLWLD

-1999 SNARFSVSYTTE
+1999 SNAIFSVSYTTE
-2011 SGSTNSISV
+2011 SGSTNKISV
-2020 GVGTSYISDI
+2020 TVGTSYISDI

-2042 LSGYTWDSNSVSFT
+2042 LSGYTW
-2056 YSATTN
+2056 
-2062 SATLNAYVYPANA
+2062 
-2075 TISGETNP
+2075 EK
-2083 VDNPTYTWTTSTANV
+2083 
-2098 DGEYTATWALSGDVT
+2098 
-2113 SYMSIASQN
+2113 AS
-2122 NESCTLSIIEAP
+2122 
-2134 TEEIAGTLTLSI
+2134 
-2146 KPKVGNTVTA
+2146 
-2156 TKTLKALLPG
+2156 
-2166 VVITSK
+2166 
-2172 SNAPVQAA
+2172 
-2180 LYAAGAVANEKYSL
+2180 
-2194 QSELEKITDIST
+2194 
-2206 VFKSKGITTF
+2206 
-2216 DEFQYFTAVTSIPD
+2216 
-2230 SAFSGNAAMTNLT
+2230 
-2243 IPSRVSSIHKYPFGN
+2243 
-2258 STTPQK
+2258 
-2264 LNITVVSNNNYYSSV
+2264 
-2279 DGVLFNKTKNTLVGF
+2279 
-2294 FKGDI
+2294 
-2299 ISDYTIP
+2299 
-2306 SSVHTVENAAF
+2306 
-2317 YKSNVSVVRC
+2317 
-2327 SNTLTL
+2327 
-2333 KDSFYSCKKLT
+2333 
-2344 KLDFEILNIDS
+2344 
-2355 INGLVLC
+2355 
-2362 TALTE
+2362 
-2367 VTFAD
+2367 
-2372 GFTSISSNCFHGCKA
+2372 
-2387 LNKITSN
+2387 
-2394 SIVAPKLKSGFW
+2394 
-2406 GGSSGGYAGQTN
+2406 
-2418 ASKGTNRLI
+2418 
-2427 IPLNAS
+2427 
-2433 GYETGQWLSPL
+2433 
-2444 QSTSLCGF
+2444 
-2452 TIHGK
+2452 
-2457 ITIASNR
+2457 
-2464 SNATFNIAYI
+2464 
-2474 SEGNVN
+2474 
-2480 KTVTVGVGTFYINDV
+2480 
-2495 KYGTSM
+2495 
-2501 TVTPNALSGYT
+2501 
-2512 WEKTYTTITYN
+2512 TTITYN
-2523 GATTVILNAYVYPT
+2523 GATTVTLNAYVYPS

-2543 DSAIKGGNNATYT
+2543 NNAIRGGNSATYT
-2556 ATISPSNIDI
+2556 ASVFPSNVEV
-2566 GVTYTWSVSGS
+2566 GFTYSWSLS
-2577 SNASISST
+2577 SSDNASISSS
-2585 SGNTC
+2585 SGNRCT
-2590 IVTTNSVE
+2590 IATQSVE
-2598 DEESYTLTCVV
+2598 TEESLTLTCVV
-2609 KSSDNKIT
+2609 TTTDGKK
-2617 VQNTKSITVQTRPNF
+2617 VQNDFAVLLQTGPSL
-2632 ITATYTGSG
+2632 ITATYNITDTASETKLIYGSSIDV
-2641 TKKLLCDSY
+2641 L
-2650 KTANIEY
+2650 Y
-2657 MEVDGVQVT
+2657 MEVDGVEVT
-2666 PAVSYMF
+2666 PSKTYLF
-2673 SSSGTHRVRY
+2673 PSKGTHTVVFDLSSLRSAFY
-2683 TLKTL
+2683 MLKNLITL
-2688 DTAFKYSNV
+2688 DLSQCSPSKYNNIS
-2697 VQLDFSECNGVKYD
+2697 SMCSY
-2711 STYYMAYGCTSLTN
+2711 CTSLTSVN
-2725 IIWGECRLTNVT
+2725 FG
-2737 NARNM
+2737 
-2742 YSNCTMLT
+2742 
-2750 EITTIPFLGGKLN
+2750 N
-2763 KDYSLNSFCSGCSVL
+2763 KKWNL
-2778 IKADMS
+2778 
-2784 YLPNIV
+2784 
-2790 TTSIGQIFYNCKKL
+2790 TSIYNSSDVFANCSSL
-2804 EQIIW
+2804 ESAQ
-2809 GNVKFPNVSSL
+2809 FPNGMTAAGSGFFSS
-2820 DRAFALCE
+2820 
-2828 SLKEID
+2828 
-2834 LSPFDSAPITYAYG
+2834 
-2848 LLQDCKKLTTVDLT
+2848 CKKLTSVVIPDGVKTMDYGVF
-2862 PLRNATITKG
+2862 
-2872 NDIGSMLDG
+2872 DG
-2881 CTSLKEIIA
+2881 CTNLTNLTFPSSLSSLGSYMFRGCVNLKTIKFMGQRA
-2890 PWQTAPLVYS
+2890 PTIS
-2900 NTFGRDS
+2900 NTQTFGS
-2907 SSYTGRNTYST
+2907 SSSDYTGSNTYNT
-2918 GENKLYVPADATGY
+2918 GENKIYVPVGAIGYETGL
-2932 DTSYWLNPLC
+2932 WLDPLC
-2942 DASKCGFTLEKTL
+2942 NASKCGFTLSKTL

>member
-18 GNEDT
+18 GNEET

-206 NLASGTAQLEVP
+206 DLASGTAQLEIP

-223 YGTKIVEWYIDGEML
+223 YGTKIVEWYIDGKML

-362 LNSNNGIEN
+362 INSNNGIEN
-371 SVVIV
+371 SVVII

-385 EITAGNTKYE
+385 EIAAGNTEYE
-395 IEAEV
+395 IDAEV
-400 APTTMKIQEI
+400 APTTMNIQEI
-410 TNGLVMDF
+410 TNGLVIDF

-471 PLSNTPTSLGK
+471 PLGNTPTSLGK
-482 TIEIEWS
+482 TVEIEWS

-497 AIICDLRNS
+497 AIICDLRNN

-514 ATKVSMKS
+514 ATKVSMTS

-551 HQRMSFIYAN
+551 YQRMSFIYAN

-575 YTSDTLLK
+575 YTSDALLK
-583 FQATEGAEV
+583 LQATEGAEV

-719 VVYDATGNVVADK
+719 VVYDAAGNVITDK

-864 LFTTTENFD
+864 LFATTENFD

-979 RQTVDASG
+979 RQTIDASG

-1004 DEEFKNIVAKVDNAL
+1004 DEEFINIVAKVDNAL

-1129 INSLPRKFGVPLEI
+1129 INNLPRKFGVPLEI

-1185 ISNVYENALGTRLTK
+1185 ISNVYEKALGTRLTK

-1222 LMLDYLDVQGMQALT
+1222 FMLDYLDIQGMQALT

-1272 LPASMRVLALEQLP
+1272 LPSSMRVLSLEQLP
-1286 LLDGVNIVMEN
+1286 LLDSSNIVMEN
-1297 IANVQHLSIR
+1297 MANVQYMSIR
-1307 NCPNVSNDFSFVYNW
+1307 NCPNVSDDFSFVYSW

-1327 TPDAQSSLIVD
+1327 APDAQCSLVAD
-1338 NVIWEDVDKDQF
+1338 NIIWENVDRKHF
-1350 YNLVQLKINGGTLD
+1350 EHLANLKANGGTLD

-1405 EISASASSI
+1405 EISASKNSI
-1414 WEKES
+1414 WENES
-1419 LQLECELYPVLD
+1419 LQLEYELYPVLE
-1431 GNVSFS
+1431 GNVVFS
-1437 IVNGR
+1437 LVNGR
-1442 NGCSVDAS
+1442 NGCNINTST
-1450 SGLITTTETALD
+1450 GLITTTETALD
-1462 TSTMTIRA
+1462 TSTITARA
-1470 TFTSDDGKVVIHDDY
+1470 TFTSTDGKVVIRDDFDI
-1485 SVEVKRLIYPTEISI
+1485 EVKRRIYPASI
-1500 TGAVDPFIAQVY
+1500 NIIGSVDPYESQTY
-1512 TWNTTTNGVN
+1512 TW
-1522 GEYTVEWTLN
+1522 
-1532 GNITDYVNIGSSDS
+1532 
-1546 SKCTL
+1546 
-1551 KLKGTPPDTVAGV
+1551 
-1564 LQVYIKRKFD
+1564 
-1574 NTQVATT
+1574 ATT
-1581 TFSLK
+1581 TENVNGDYDVSWDLQGGLANYFSIISSDNSKCILEIDGTAPDSK
-1586 HVVEWPEDVTI
+1586 SGILIATIKRRFDGVTVSSATLTLNHIVLWPGNVAI
-1597 VGNSNPIDNPTY
+1597 VGDDNPIDDLEY
-1609 TWSQSNPVVTG
+1609 TWQHSSLVVTG
-1620 EYYGTWELSGTIP
+1620 DYYATWVLDGEITS
-1633 DYLSIRTSNTDSCT
+1633 YLSIASSDTMDCVLR
-1647 LKIDR
+1647 IDR
-1652 MPMEA
+1652 MPMEQ
-1657 ISGMLR
+1657 IGGR
-1663 LVLRK
+1663 LILTVYK
-1668 TYNDVR
+1668 YYNDEV
-1674 IAEAS
+1674 IAS
-1679 ISLSAYKEGV
+1679 TFRSLSAYKEGV

-1724 AAQLQPGTSQSTSIF
+1724 ANQIQTGTSSARTSIF
-1739 YPQRTTIES
+1739 YSYRETITN
-1748 FDEFRYFTGVTEI
+1748 FDEFAYFTNVKSIKAYTFGSLSKLESITIPNNVTDFGNYAFSECT
-1761 LSHTFRGCQALTS
+1761 SLTS
-1774 ITLPNTLI
+1774 IDFPNSVATLRAYLFRKCYNLQNVHI
-1782 DVKST
+1782 GAGVKSIEYRT
-1787 AFRDCS
+1787 FAQTGKLGFTVDS
-1793 SLLSV
+1793 GNTNYIAV
-1798 VLPNRVESIGSN
+1798 NGVL
-1810 IFYDCSSLESLHIP
+1810 YDD
-1824 ASVKSTGSNMFRGC
+1824 TG
-1838 NKLHIVVDANNQNFS
+1838 
-1853 SLDGS
+1853 
-1858 FFNKSQTTLIEYTKA
+1858 TTLVKFAKDALMSDFII
-1873 DVQPEYTVP
+1873 PN
-1882 DGVTTLSDYAFYYR
+1882 GVTTIDKGAFMLCEDLE
-1896 SNMTSITLPYTLSKI
+1896 SVVIPSSATQI
-1911 GGNTF
+1911 
-1916 AYCTK
+1916 
-1921 LSTLRFDGANAP
+1921 GANAFTRCAKLSYIKSLALAAP
-1933 TSTGDSF
+1933 SVDSTSF
-1940 GSDASSY
+1940 GSNNEEYVGVNSAGTNVLNVPFGS
-1947 TGQATHNTGGNKIYL
+1947 TGYEAGSWI
-1962 SQFNAKGFEEGLFLD
+1962 D

-1987 SIHGKLTINSNR
+1987 TVHGKLIIN
-1999 SNARFSVSYTTE
+1999 
-2011 SGSTNSISV
+2011 
-2020 GVGTSYISDI
+2020 
-2030 KYNTSVTVTPHT
+2030 
-2042 LSGYTWDSNSVSFT
+2042 
-2056 YSATTN
+2056 
-2062 SATLNAYVYPANA
+2062 
-2075 TISGETNP
+2075 
-2083 VDNPTYTWTTSTANV
+2083 
-2098 DGEYTATWALSGDVT
+2098 
-2113 SYMSIASQN
+2113 
-2122 NESCTLSIIEAP
+2122 
-2134 TEEIAGTLTLSI
+2134 
-2146 KPKVGNTVTA
+2146 
-2156 TKTLKALLPG
+2156 
-2166 VVITSK
+2166 
-2172 SNAPVQAA
+2172 
-2180 LYAAGAVANEKYSL
+2180 
-2194 QSELEKITDIST
+2194 
-2206 VFKSKGITTF
+2206 
-2216 DEFQYFTAVTSIPD
+2216 
-2230 SAFSGNAAMTNLT
+2230 
-2243 IPSRVSSIHKYPFGN
+2243 
-2258 STTPQK
+2258 
-2264 LNITVVSNNNYYSSV
+2264 
-2279 DGVLFNKTKNTLVGF
+2279 
-2294 FKGDI
+2294 
-2299 ISDYTIP
+2299 
-2306 SSVHTVENAAF
+2306 
-2317 YKSNVSVVRC
+2317 
-2327 SNTLTL
+2327 
-2333 KDSFYSCKKLT
+2333 
-2344 KLDFEILNIDS
+2344 
-2355 INGLVLC
+2355 
-2362 TALTE
+2362 
-2367 VTFAD
+2367 
-2372 GFTSISSNCFHGCKA
+2372 
-2387 LNKITSN
+2387 
-2394 SIVAPKLKSGFW
+2394 
-2406 GGSSGGYAGQTN
+2406 
-2418 ASKGTNRLI
+2418 
-2427 IPLNAS
+2427 
-2433 GYETGQWLSPL
+2433 
-2444 QSTSLCGF
+2444 
-2452 TIHGK
+2452 
-2457 ITIASNR
+2457 SNR

-2474 SEGNVN
+2474 SEGDVN
-2480 KTVTVGVGTFYINDV
+2480 KTVTVGIGTFYINDV

-2501 TVTPNALSGYT
+2501 TITPNTLSGYT
-2512 WEKTYTTITYN
+2512 WEKAYETITYN
-2523 GATTVILNAYVYPT
+2523 GATTVTLNAYVYP
-2537 SVTISG
+2537 SSATISG
-2543 DSAIKGGNNATYT
+2543 DSAIRGGNSATYT
-2556 ATISPSNIDI
+2556 ASISPDNVEVD
-2566 GVTYTWSVSGS
+2566 VTYTWSISGS
-2577 SNASISST
+2577 SNASISSS
-2585 SGNTC
+2585 SGNSCT
-2590 IVTTNSVE
+2590 ITTNSVE
-2598 DEESYTLTCVV
+2598 EEETCTLTCVV
-2609 KSSDNKIT
+2609 KSVDNKVTVQGTHNIT
-2617 VQNTKSITVQTRPNF
+2617 VLTRPNF
-2632 ITATYTGSG
+2632 ITATYNVTSTSSSTQLLYM
-2641 TKKLLCDSY
+2641 TKY
-2650 KTANIEY
+2650 VTY
-2657 MEVDGVQVT
+2657 MEVDGVEVT
-2666 PAVSYMF
+2666 PVTTYTF
-2673 SSSGTHRVRY
+2673 TTTGTHSIKITASTAY
-2683 TLKTL
+2683 TL
-2688 DTAFKYSNV
+2688 FKGCTDLTKV
-2697 VQLDFSECNGVKYD
+2697 DFSECDGSKMINFEGVFYNA
-2711 STYYMAYGCTSLTN
+2711 SNLTD
-2725 IIWGECRLTNVT
+2725 IVWGECTFPNAENLHYCFYNAEMLTSVDFTPFAGAKITSIYTIFQGCSKLVSADFSGMDLSKVTSIQNMFNGCSALKSVKFSAFAKVT
-2737 NARNM
+2737 NAN
-2742 YSNCTMLT
+2742 SAFCNC
-2750 EITTIPFLGGKLN
+2750 
-2763 KDYSLNSFCSGCSVL
+2763 
-2778 IKADMS
+2778 
-2784 YLPNIV
+2784 
-2790 TTSIGQIFYNCKKL
+2790 
-2804 EQIIW
+2804 
-2809 GNVKFPNVSSL
+2809 SSL
-2820 DRAFALCE
+2820 T
-2828 SLKEID
+2828 SID
-2834 LSPFDSAPITYAYG
+2834 LSPLGGCPITSIDSMCSGCTG
-2848 LLQDCKKLTTVDLT
+2848 LSGVLDLRPLQGSPIKTMSSAFRKTNITSINWDGCKFPNATSLSSLCLDCGSLTEIDLT
-2862 PLRNATITKG
+2862 PFKDCATIELG
-2872 NDIGSMLDG
+2872 NMLRG
-2881 CTSLKEIIA
+2881 CVKVSKITARWS
-2890 PWQTAPLVYS
+2890 TAPAVIAGSYV
-2900 NTFGRDS
+2900 FGYS
-2907 SSYTGRNTYST
+2907 SSTYTGYSVKGSGGNTI
-2918 GENKLYVPADATGY
+2918 YVPVNSTGY
-2932 DTSYWLNPLC
+2932 DANAWLDPLQNQ
-2942 DASKCGFTLEKTL
+2942 DKCGFTLEYLYEPTECTSLSITADDVGGKATSTTIHYTATTNGVAEGEQVSGIVLTGNVESASFPQNTSTTDTVQREISFTYLGVTATTTITQGVWPNIYYTLDLNNGQWTLSSAVANPDTAVYDGVYQSVKSKGVNNGYDTMYIDIFDYTTFQLYIRSFAESNYDYVMVSQLDQTITGSTSYSNTTLVKAHTRGKSTGTTAISGYTLVEFTGIDTGEHRITVVYRKDSSGNSNDDRGYVLIPKNQ